1 MTLNMGGLR
10 SHILHNQKIG
20 KQVVRHE
27 QHDSVTQPGQ
37 PVGEILED
45 TSRVTL
51 RHPGLALLV
60 SCPEAGNVCW
70 FSTPAQ
76 LWSLREG
83 PLISPLESLPWQ
95 RLSSRTSI
103 RAPPEMGLGH
113 LDITPHSTL
122 LFVSPL
128 FPNLKTY
135 WGSASP
141 NADLMKVRKRPF
153 PHDALLPSIGKTA
166 SNVLNL
172 SHVTGAAHACAD
184 SALGH
189 WSVHTLSLVSL
200 SLNS

>member
-1 MTLNMGGLR
+1 MGGLR
-10 SHILHNQKIG
+10 SHILHNQKVC

-51 RHPGLALLV
+51 RHSGLALLV
-60 SCPEAGNVCW
+60 SCPEAENVCW
-70 FSTPAQ
+70 FSSPAQ
-76 LWSLREG
+76 LWSLRKG
-83 PLISPLESLPWQ
+83 PLIRPLESLPWQ

-135 WGSASP
+135 GGLPAQMQTSWKSGKGP
-141 NADLMKVRKRPF
+141 FLMM
-153 PHDALLPSIGKTA
+153 
-166 SNVLNL
+166 L
-172 SHVTGAAHACAD
+172 SCR
-184 SALGH
+184 
-189 WSVHTLSLVSL
+189 LSE
-200 SLNS
+200 NHPGMF